1 MGLSGVCMG
10 SIVWAASELHSAIRS
25 DQCSMHFQL
34 YESVVVDANVRPVEA
49 YSGLVASA
57 KGVRASHLTT
67 NDVSAGVEF
76 DKSKWGRTSLVKE

>member
-1 MGLSGVCMG
+1 
-10 SIVWAASELHSAIRS
+10 
-25 DQCSMHFQL
+25 MHFQL

-67 NDVSAGVEF
+67 NDVSAGVEL
-76 DKSKWGRTSLVKE
+76 DKSK